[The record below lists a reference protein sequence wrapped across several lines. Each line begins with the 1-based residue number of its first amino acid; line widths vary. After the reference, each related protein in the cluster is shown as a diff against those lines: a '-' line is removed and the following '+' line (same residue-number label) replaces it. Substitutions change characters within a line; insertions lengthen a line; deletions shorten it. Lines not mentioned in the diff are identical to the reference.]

1 MNMESWKKEDNFN
14 SIGTTSGRFNSTKP
28 NIAGTPQSNKRT
40 KQKHVEDIVYTR
52 IFLGRLRRYRVLSET
67 LTHVY
72 LQDMDHNTK
81 SFNVPHAYLK
91 EHYTKHVRSE
101 EEK

>member
-1 MNMESWKKEDNFN
+1 MEK
-14 SIGTTSGRFNSTKP
+14 
-28 NIAGTPQSNKRT
+28 
-40 KQKHVEDIVYTR
+40 VVYTR

-72 LQDMDHNTK
+72 LQDMDKNTK
-81 SFNVPHAYLK
+81 SFNVPHDYLN
-91 EHYTKHVRSE
+91 EHYTKNVR